1 MLLHHRLEK
10 LSNMYV
16 LHCPQSGLEEN
27 LMPKFNRQLNKIMLK
42 RIQFHHA
49 LQKIM
54 RITLYQAIL
63 TITFGTILQA
73 HDLRGQRVLEQ
84 KVTLRVSNTEIE
96 QVLDKIENVT
106 KVKFMYNPQIF
117 NATQRYNFKFQGE
130 LLSTVLNKI
139 LSPSRVTYEVVQ
151 DRIILKREEPMA
163 PDSKLSTIVI
173 APKRNVSGTI
183 TDETGT
189 GLPGVSVLIKGSQ
202 RGTSSDAEGKYKL
215 DLPDEGIEN
224 TILIFSFVGYTSQE
238 ITVGNKS
245 DISVKLF
252 PEAKALNEVVV
263 TALGISREK
272 KALSYAVTEVKGSE
286 FTQARENNVA
296 NALTGKIAGVNATG
310 MATGPGGS
318 SRIIIRG
325 NGSLSGNNQP
335 LYVINGMPMDNSTPG
350 GGNASDGNGNNTDR
364 GDGIGGINPDDI
376 ESISVLKGGPAAAL
390 YGARASNGVI
400 LITTKKGKSQKG
412 IGVEVNSNFTTE
424 NLSIVP
430 DWQYEFG
437 QGVDGVKPT
446 TQTQA
451 KSSGRLSY
459 GARMDGSQVIQ
470 FDGQMRAYSPQK
482 DNLKNFYR
490 TGTNYINSISFTGG
504 NEAINFRFGL
514 NNTSSNSIVENSTF
528 NRRIANLNVNALL
541 GKKLSI
547 ETVVQYNIENGHNR
561 PKVGYA
567 DYNPHW
573 ATYLVANTVDIR
585 SLAPGYDPETGKEV
599 EWNPVPAAPNPYFV
613 INKFKNDDRKNRF
626 LGQANIRYDILDNLF
641 VKGSVSQDYY
651 NFSYEAIVPTNNAYQ
666 PLGTYASKK
675 IASSE
680 TNGML
685 TLNYNTNFFED
696 LSFSALLGGNMQR
709 SIYDQTA
716 FDGTEFTIPYFYSF
730 TNLATSVTTPTYS
743 KSGINSLFGSVDL
756 GYKGLAYITMSGRQD
771 WFSVLNTASNSIFY
785 PAIGGTLILS
795 EAIELPSVINFAKL
809 RGSWAQVGGAN
820 VAAYQIYQSYSMAQ
834 GGHNGKPVQQ
844 LSSSLVPNPDLRPL
858 TSTTY
863 EGGIE
868 ARFLNSRLGL
878 DVTLYNRKT
887 TNDIVQSSIAASSGY
902 TSALLNVGELSN
914 KGVELLITAT
924 PLKKANFSWDI
935 SYNYA
940 YNKSRIVKLADG
952 LPSLTVGDGVGGGTI
967 RNVKDGTYG
976 EVWGFKKKTDANGQ
990 VIFNTASGYAVRGN
1004 LEKLGNGI
1012 PPVTMGVTNNFR
1024 YKNFSLNILIDGK
1037 FGSVVYSNMYQ
1048 YAYRFGLPKETL
1060 PGRETGVTVTGVTPE
1075 GAPFTKTW
1083 QKVDV
1088 DTYYDNDKNYTSMFT
1103 FNNDFVKLRQ
1113 VILSYNLPVDK
1124 FKALKLQAA
1133 SLSLVARNLALLY
1146 KDKRNNYFDPESS
1159 YTNGNAQGLEAFGV
1173 PRTRSLGVNLT
1184 VKF

>member
-1 MLLHHRLEK
+1 MSK
-10 LSNMYV
+10 QV
-16 LHCPQSGLEEN
+16 Q
-27 LMPKFNRQLNKIMLK
+27 FN
-42 RIQFHHA
+42 HA

-54 RITLYQAIL
+54 RISLYQAIFSL
-63 TITFGTILQA
+63 IITTIVHA
-73 HDLRGQRVLEQ
+73 SDVNGQRVLEQ
-84 KVTLRVSNTEIE
+84 KVTLRLSNTEIE
-96 QVLDKIENVT
+96 KVLDKIQDVAS
-106 KVKFMYNPQIF
+106 VQFMYNPQIF
-117 NATQRYNFKFQGE
+117 KAAPKSSFNFHGE
-130 LLSTVLNKI
+130 LLSDVLNKI
-139 LSPSRVTYEVVQ
+139 LSPYQVGYEVVQ
-151 DRIILKREEPMA
+151 NRIILKRMEVGAAETLPS
-163 PDSKLSTIVI
+163 PSQT
-173 APKRNVSGTI
+173 APKRIVSGTV
-183 TDETGT
+183 TDENGV
-189 GLPGVSVLIKGSQ
+189 GLPGVSVLVKASQ
-202 RGTSSDAEGKYKL
+202 RGTSSDADGKYKL
-215 DLPDEGIEN
+215 DLPDENVESA
-224 TILIFSFVGYTSQE
+224 ILIFSFVGYTSKE
-238 ITVGNKS
+238 VTVGNQTTL
-245 DISVKLF
+245 SVQLT

-263 TALGISREK
+263 TALGISKEK

-400 LITTKKGKSQKG
+400 LITTKKGRSQKG

-424 NLSIVP
+424 NLAIVP
-430 DWQYEFG
+430 DWQYEYG

-446 TQTQA
+446 TQVIA

-459 GARMDGSQVIQ
+459 GAKMDGSQVIQ
-470 FDGQMRAYSPQK
+470 FDGQMRPYSPQK
-482 DNLKNFYR
+482 NNLKNFYR

-504 NEAINFRFGL
+504 NEMINFRFGL
-514 NNTSSNSIVENSTF
+514 NNTSSSSIVPNSTF
-528 NRRIANLNVNALL
+528 NRRIANLSVNAFLS
-541 GKKLSI
+541 KKLSI
-547 ETVVQYNIENGHNR
+547 ETVVQYNIENGNNR

-585 SLAPGYDPETGKEV
+585 SLAPGYDPATGKEV

-613 INKFKNDDRKNRF
+613 VNKFKNDDRKNRF
-626 LGQANIRYDILDNLF
+626 LGQANIKYNILDNLF

-696 LSFSALLGGNMQR
+696 LSFSALVGGNTQR
-709 SIYDQTA
+709 SVYDQTA

-795 EAIELPSVINFAKL
+795 EALELPKVINFAKL

-820 VAAYQIYQSYSMAQ
+820 VAAYQIYQSYNMAQ

-863 EGGIE
+863 EAGLE

-878 DVTLYNRKT
+878 DLTLYNRKT

-914 KGVELLITAT
+914 KGVELLLTGT
-924 PLKKANFSWDI
+924 PVKKTSFSWDV
-935 SYNYA
+935 SYNVA
-940 YNKSRIVKLADG
+940 YNKSKIVKLAEG

-967 RNVKDGTYG
+967 RNVKGGTYG
-976 EVWGFKKKTDANGQ
+976 EVWGYKKKTDASGQ
-990 VIFNTASGYAVRGN
+990 VVFNTASGYAVRGN
-1004 LEKLGNGI
+1004 LERLGNGI
-1012 PPVTMGVTNNFR
+1012 PPLTMGITNNFR

-1037 FGSVVYSNMYQ
+1037 FGSIVYSNMYQ

-1088 DTYYDNDKNYTSMFT
+1088 DTYYDNDKNYTSIFT
-1103 FNNDFVKLRQ
+1103 FNNDFIKLRQ
-1113 VILSYNLPVDK
+1113 VILSYSLPVNK
-1124 FKALKLQAA
+1124 FKSLKLQAA

>member
-1 MLLHHRLEK
+1 MSK
-10 LSNMYV
+10 QV
-16 LHCPQSGLEEN
+16 
-27 LMPKFNRQLNKIMLK
+27 
-42 RIQFHHA
+42 QFHHA

-54 RITLYQAIL
+54 RITLYQAMLSIAVS
-63 TITFGTILQA
+63 TFVHAT
-73 HDLRGQRVLEQ
+73 DVRGQRVLEQ
-84 KVTLRVSNTEIE
+84 KVTLRLSNAEIDKALE
-96 QVLDKIENVT
+96 KIENTT

-117 NATQRYNFKFQGE
+117 NNNKSTYKFQDE
-130 LLSTVLNKI
+130 ALSEVLTKI
-139 LSPSRVTYEVVQ
+139 LSPYKVTYEVVQ
-151 DRIILKREEPMA
+151 DRIILKRETAAATEPTGI
-163 PDSKLSTIVI
+163 KT
-173 APKRNVSGTI
+173 APKRNVSGTV
-183 TDETGT
+183 TDETGV
-189 GLPGVSVLIKGSQ
+189 GLPGVSVLVKGSQ
-202 RGTSSDAEGKYKL
+202 SGTSSDAEGKYKL
-215 DLPDEGIEN
+215 DIPDEEIGSAV
-224 TILIFSFVGYTSQE
+224 LIFSFVGYTSQE
-238 ITVGNKS
+238 VPVGTQAE
-245 DISVKLF
+245 ISVKLA

-272 KALSYAVTEVKGSE
+272 KALAYAVTEVKGSE

-335 LYVINGMPMDNSTPG
+335 LYVINGMPMDNSIPG

-400 LITTKKGKSQKG
+400 LITTKKGRAQKG

-424 NLSIVP
+424 NLAIIP
-430 DWQYEFG
+430 DWQYEYG
-437 QGVDGVKPT
+437 QGVDGVKPL

-459 GARMDGSQVIQ
+459 GAKMDGSQVIQ
-470 FDGQMRAYSPQK
+470 FDGQMRPYSPQK

-490 TGTNYINSISFTGG
+490 TGTNYINSISFIGG
-504 NEAINFRFGL
+504 NETVNFRFGL
-514 NNTSSNSIVENSTF
+514 NNTKANSIVPNSDFT
-528 NRRIANLNVNALL
+528 RRIANLNVNAFL

-547 ETVVQYNIENGHNR
+547 ETVVQYNIEDGHNR

-573 ATYLVANTVDIR
+573 ATHLVANTVDIR
-585 SLAPGYDPETGKEV
+585 SLSPGYDAVTGKEV

-641 VKGSVSQDYY
+641 IKGSVSQDYY
-651 NFSYEAIVPTNNAYQ
+651 NFNYEFVVPTANAYEPLGRYEARKT
-666 PLGTYASKK
+666 
-675 IASSE
+675 ASSE

-685 TLNYNTNFFED
+685 TLNYNTSFFED
-696 LSFSALLGGNMQR
+696 LSFSVLAGGNTQR
-709 SIYDQTA
+709 SVYDETI
-716 FDGTEFTIPYFYSF
+716 FRGTEYTIPNFYSF
-730 TNLATSVTTPTYS
+730 TNLATSTTTPNYS

-756 GYKGLAYITMSGRQD
+756 GYKGLAYLTMSGRQD

-795 EAIELPSVINFAKL
+795 EAFNLPQAVSFAKL

-820 VAAYQIYQSYSMAQ
+820 VAAYQIYQSYNMAQ
-834 GGHNGKPVQQ
+834 GGHNGRPVQQ

-863 EGGIE
+863 EAGLE
-868 ARFLNSRLGL
+868 ARFLNNKLGL

-887 TNDIVQSSIAASSGY
+887 TDDIVQSNIAASSGY
-902 TSALLNVGELSN
+902 TQALLNVGELSN
-914 KGVELLITAT
+914 KGIELLVTAT
-924 PLKKANFSWDI
+924 PVKSSKFGWDI
-935 SYNYA
+935 SYNMA

-976 EVWGFKKKTDANGQ
+976 EVWGYKKLTNADGQ
-990 VIFNTASGYAVRGN
+990 TVFNTASGYAVRGN
-1004 LEKLGNGI
+1004 IERLGNGI
-1012 PPVTMGVTNNFR
+1012 PPLTMGITNNFT

-1037 FGSVVYSNMYQ
+1037 FGSIVYSNMYQ

-1060 PGRETGVTVTGVTPE
+1060 PGRDEGLTVTGVTPE
-1075 GAPFTKTW
+1075 GAPFSKTW
-1083 QKVDV
+1083 KKEEI
-1088 DTYYDNDKNYTSMFT
+1088 DTYYDNDKNYTSIFT
-1103 FNNDFVKLRQ
+1103 FDNDFIKLRQ
-1113 VILSYNLPVDK
+1113 VILSYNLPVNK
-1124 FKALKLQAA
+1124 VSFLKLQSA
-1133 SLSLVARNLALLY
+1133 SVSLVGRNLALLY
-1146 KDKRNNYFDPESS
+1146 KDKRNKYFDPESS

-1173 PRTRSLGVNLT
+1173 PRTRSMGVNLT